1 MLLGMTCAAAVSITP
16 RNVCDR
22 LIRYVKRE
30 GVWYWISDR
39 QVRRIQDVQDVL
51 RDQPYLLFYEKQ
63 G

>member
-1 MLLGMTCAAAVSITP
+1 MRGCSLDNP
-16 RNVCDR
+16 RNVCHH

-30 GVWYWISDR
+30 GAWYWISDR

>member
-1 MLLGMTCAAAVSITP
+1 MRGCSLDNPAERLP
-16 RNVCDR
+16 R

>member
-16 RNVCDR
+16 RNVCHH

>member
-16 RNVCDR
+16 RNVWHR
-22 LIRYVKRE
+22 LSRYVKRE